1 MTQREFFITTMQ
13 EHFSRRNG
21 RVRSSGGAAVRQTD
35 SDDGNREVKPG
46 VTGSF
51 NVTQVPL
58 ALVRRI
64 KVAAFDADMTQR
76 EFFITTMQE
85 HFSRQR

>member
-1 MTQREFFITTMQ
+1 MKL
-13 EHFSRRNG
+13 G
-21 RVRSSGGAAVRQTD
+21 
-35 SDDGNREVKPG
+35 K
-46 VTGSF
+46 TGSF

-58 ALVRRI
+58 AIVRRI
-64 KVAAFDADMTQR
+64 KVAAFDANMTQR